1 MVRSVSEERYLLYV
15 WTPNG
20 YALEERE
27 GELPEVGSQLTVSA
41 TRLLVSKIA
50 PSPLPNDPR
59 RCAYLQPA

>member
-1 MVRSVSEERYLLYV
+1 VSEKRYLLYV

-27 GELPEVGSQLTVSA
+27 GELPEVGSQLTVRE
-41 TRLLVSKIA
+41 TCLLVSKIA

-59 RCAYLQPA
+59 PCAYLLPA